1 MIYLTALLANEFWL
15 VQIGAQTFIL
25 GLIAL
30 GFIFLAGYGGM
41 VSLATMAIAGM
52 AGYTVAIF
60 GINSE
65 GVGMEWYWLFV
76 VMIAILTAV
85 LFGILIG
92 IISTRTQGIYTI
104 IITLAIA
111 TSFFYFTRQNYAIF
125 NGFTGYAGIQSPIIG
140 KLNLRQPVYFY
151 YLTLII
157 SVLSYLWIK
166 NCLSSTFG
174 IALQGIRDNDR
185 RMQALGF
192 NVTKHRIIA
201 HALAALLSAFGGI
214 LLVWLNGR
222 IDPATINI
230 EAAITILVIGVVGG
244 MKHPLGAFLGAF
256 LFVLLDNFATDLI
269 GSERFNTLIGA
280 VFLVIVLFSRDGII
294 GWFERFSNST
304 VYLKLKKNF

>member
-1 MIYLTALLANEFWL
+1 M
-15 VQIGAQTFIL
+15 
-25 GLIAL
+25 
-30 GFIFLAGYGGM
+30 
-41 VSLATMAIAGM
+41 
-52 AGYTVAIF
+52 
-60 GINSE
+60 
-65 GVGMEWYWLFV
+65 
-76 VMIAILTAV
+76 
-85 LFGILIG
+85 
-92 IISTRTQGIYTI
+92 
-104 IITLAIA
+104 
-111 TSFFYFTRQNYAIF
+111 
-125 NGFTGYAGIQSPIIG
+125 
-140 KLNLRQPVYFY
+140 
-151 YLTLII
+151 
-157 SVLSYLWIK
+157 WIK

-280 VFLVIVLFSRDGII
+280 VF
-294 GWFERFSNST
+294 WRFLLS
-304 VYLKLKKNF
+304 LLPKKI